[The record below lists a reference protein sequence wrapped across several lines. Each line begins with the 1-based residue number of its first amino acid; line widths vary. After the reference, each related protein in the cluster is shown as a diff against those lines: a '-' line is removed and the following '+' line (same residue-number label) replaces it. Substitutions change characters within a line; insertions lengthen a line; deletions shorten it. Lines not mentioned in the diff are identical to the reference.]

1 MMATVNWHI
10 VAGIIGI
17 GMLALTVY
25 FIVQEVRRDRQ
36 EKAARRARFW
46 RDAQ

>member
-1 MMATVNWHI
+1 MAHVNWHI
-10 VAGIIGI
+10 VAGVIGI
-17 GMLALTVY
+17 LMLALTVY